1 VGALLTA
8 RLLQAARY
16 DDWEA
21 AATDLDDLEGYDAWK
36 ENGESDDYY
45 NGELIASRLRDLD
58 EARASGDVTSMMN
71 LVRTSLS
78 RDIGGSGSASLY
90 NHSHVGTKKLVEKYV
105 RASVEIVDALVE
117 QTKLVLPPGMTHR
130 DVHDNLVLA
139 RKNFGRSALVLSGG
153 SVYGMAHIGVLKAI
167 WEKQLLPK
175 IISGTSAGSIVASV
189 ICTKK
194 DEEVLDV
201 LEKFAEGD
209 LSVFTD
215 KDNPDSWFMHLS
227 RAVRYGAWHDNRHIS
242 RVMREQLG
250 DLTFQEGF
258 NRTGRILNI
267 TVSSKPGLQLPPIL
281 NYMTAPNV
289 IIWSAVV
296 ASCSVPGVFDAR
308 PLLIRDEVT
317 GEHIPWDPAE
327 QLWIDGSLDNDI
339 PVERLG
345 ELFGVNHF
353 IVSQANPHIVVFVT
367 NEDKR
372 MMKDQLERSPFPGA
386 DLIRNVVSTAAWLGK
401 SEAEYY
407 LENLIETGLFKGG
420 LSMLVKMLR
429 QKYTA
434 DINIIP
440 RMSLRWAT
448 HLIRNPTPEFMREAC
463 DVGEQATWPTLRRIK
478 NSVAVELALDR
489 AVHALRERIAF
500 SESQVN
506 LRRLFT
512 GSPDLGIPVDE
523 AKVRK
528 RHHRRGSGGSIQLSA
543 RRRWNIDS
551 LDTVMSEESHDS
563 DPESSGVSLA
573 ARRGLQGLTLPSIL
587 LRHGQVLPYR
597 GPIKQNSLQQLP
609 MVKTPQATSP
619 AARKTLQGYGFNT
632 LAPFTRV
639 TCDDSA
645 DSDDEA
651 ESPLLSMKLKRGGS
665 PARPRPEETV
675 AAESGH
681 KDEQAA
687 FADVEENVASDAEP
701 YGSRSL
707 SSPEPV
713 SAVPVQSR
721 GSGKDE
727 PEDHHRPTPLDLMW
741 N

>member
-1 VGALLTA
+1 MMAL
-8 RLLQAARY
+8 
-16 DDWEA
+16 
-21 AATDLDDLEGYDAWK
+21 
-36 ENGESDDYY
+36 
-45 NGELIASRLRDLD
+45 I
-58 EARASGDVTSMMN
+58 
-71 LVRTSLS
+71 RTSLS

-90 NHSHVGTKKLVEKYV
+90 NHSHVGTKKLVERYV
-105 RASVEIVDALVE
+105 QASVNIVDALVE
-117 QTKLVLPPGMTHR
+117 QAKLALPPGVTHR
-130 DVHDNLVLA
+130 DVLENLALA

-167 WEKQLLPK
+167 WEKRLLPK

-201 LEKFAEGD
+201 LERFADGD

-215 KDNPDSWFMHLS
+215 KDNPESWFAHLG
-227 RAVRYGAWHDNRHIS
+227 RAVRYGAWHDNRHLS

-296 ASCSVPGVFDAR
+296 ASCSVPGVFDPR

-317 GEHIPWDPAE
+317 GEHMPWDPAE

-367 NEDKR
+367 KEEKR
-372 MMKDQLERSPFPGA
+372 LVRDQLQHSSVPGA
-386 DLIRNVVSTAAWLGK
+386 DFVKNVVSTAAWLGK
-401 SEAEYY
+401 SEVEYY
-407 LENLIETGLFKGG
+407 LENLVETGLFRGSLG
-420 LSMLVKMLR
+420 VLVKMLS

-440 RMSLRWAT
+440 RMSLRWAP

-463 DVGEQATWPTLRRIK
+463 DVGEQATWPSLCRIR

-506 LRRLFT
+506 LRRLYT
-512 GSPDLGIPVDE
+512 GSPDLGIPADE
-523 AKVRK
+523 ARVRRK
-528 RHHRRGSGGSIQLSA
+528 HHRRGSGGSIQLSA
-543 RRRWNIDS
+543 RRRFNIHS

-563 DPESSGVSLA
+563 DPESSGPSLA
-573 ARRGLQGLTLPSIL
+573 ARRGLHGMTLSSML
-587 LRHGQVLPYR
+587 LRRGQVLPYR

-609 MVKTPQATSP
+609 MARTPLASP
-619 AARKTLQGYGFNT
+619 AATRKAPPPGYGFGT

-639 TCDDSA
+639 VDDGGDSA
-645 DSDDEA
+645 DSDDGA
-651 ESPLLSMKLKRGGS
+651 ASPLLSMKLRRGAS
-665 PARPRPEETV
+665 PARPTAPDEM
-675 AAESGH
+675 ASAESGH
-681 KDEQAA
+681 TDEQAG
-687 FADVEENVASDAEP
+687 FADVEENIASDAEP
-701 YGSRSL
+701 CGRSL

-713 SAVPVQSR
+713 PVQRR
-721 GSGKDE
+721 GSVANDREGYR
-727 PEDHHRPTPLDLMW
+727 RPTALDLVW